1 MRMAA
6 GFFIACRMSPASA
19 FCYHRYMSEEMIE
32 VVDSEGNVI
41 SIARRSEVHG
51 NPALMHRVVHVLV
64 FGSDGRLYLQK
75 RSMNKDVA
83 PGLWDTSVGGHVD
96 PGEALPVAAMREM
109 KEELGVECEPE
120 YLYTYVHSNDY
131 ETEQVHTF
139 RCTHDGPFSFNV
151 EEIDELRAWSLSEI
165 EAQVQ
170 SGTLSHNFIHEINTY
185 VSRYGRQ
192 P

>member
-1 MRMAA
+1 MQ
-6 GFFIACRMSPASA
+6 
-19 FCYHRYMSEEMIE
+19 EEMIE

-75 RSMNKDVA
+75 RSMSKDVA

-120 YLYTYVHSNDY
+120 FLYTYIHSNAY

-151 EEIDELRAWSLSEI
+151 EEIDELRAWSLDEI
-165 EAQVQ
+165 AAHVE
-170 SGTLSHNFIHEINTY
+170 SGALSHNFVHEINTY
-185 VSRYGRQ
+185 ISRYGS
-192 P
+192 